1 MQRTISFTLNGKP
14 TRVTVDDERMLLWVL
29 RNDLGLT
36 GTKFGCGAGL
46 CGACTVIVG
55 KEAVRSCSTPVKDVA
70 GKQVL
75 TIEGLS
81 QDGKLHSLQEA
92 FLKHHAFQCAYC
104 TSGMILNAYALL
116 QKTPRPTRAEIIR
129 HMDDNLCRCGSHH
142 RIVEAIQETA
152 GARQG
157 GAR

>member
-14 TRVTVDDERMLLWVL
+14 ARVTVDDERMLLWVL
-29 RNDLGLT
+29 RYDLGLT

-55 KEAVRSCSTPVKDVA
+55 KEAVRSCSTPVKEVA

-81 QDGKLHSLQEA
+81 KEGQLHPIQEA
-92 FLKHHAFQCAYC
+92 FLKHHASQCGYC
-104 TSGMILNAYALL
+104 TPGMILNAYALL

-129 HMDDNLCRCGSHH
+129 HMDDNFCRCGSHT
-142 RIVEAIQETA
+142 RILAAIQEAA